1 MCFMN
6 TSIHLPNSRF
16 GNPTCERAGRSGK
29 NMPANSARAFVQVC
43 AAFMLGAAP
52 LSASTWVG
60 GEAGKWGDAVKWSG
74 GVPGGNSDVLIQGL
88 ANVVVGEATSDD
100 MLTIQKLD
108 LVPDGGV
115 SPRLRISGLGNRP
128 FLASDTFTMDGNAV
142 LEVDGSTLRIDGLM
156 GGHLNFLAGEM
167 LLRVGRIQT
176 TRGAT
181 FRVGRT
187 GNGHLSMLSGELVA
201 EGDLIVGGLGGSSGL
216 LELHSGVV
224 AVTGLLQV
232 ADDIGSEGLV
242 RIHGGEIVAT
252 NITVRIGDDGR
263 GSLEMRGGSARFGD
277 VSVGR
282 DLTGEGQL
290 SVVGGRLEA
299 GDISLGR
306 LSGSRGIATFAGGEV
321 LLPLDNLYIGREGH
335 GVLCLEGGTLHAS
348 NVVVAAG
355 QSASGVLEMHSGVL
369 RTSHLNV
376 ASANATF
383 RWEGGRIETAAT
395 ATDGRP
401 LVVGNGRS
409 PAVLLLVGGEHVFP
423 GGLVVSSNAV
433 LEGDGK
439 VLGRVTV
446 LPGGSNR
453 LESPG
458 PAPGAPRLSISLSD
472 GFPSVSLT
480 TVVGLGYLVETR
492 SNGTPG
498 WSAVGRVAGTGG
510 LVTVVDSEGRQ
521 PFRIYR
527 ARVE

>member
-1 MCFMN
+1 MN

-321 LLPLDNLYIGREGH
+321 LLPPWIISTSGGKAMVCFAWRAARCMPRTWSSRRDKARAGCWRCIQASCEPVTSTWPPRMPRSVGKGDESRPRPRQRMVVRWLWGMDDPL
-335 GVLCLEGGTLHAS
+335 LCSCWWAGSMSSRGG
-348 NVVVAAG
+348 
-355 QSASGVLEMHSGVL
+355 
-369 RTSHLNV
+369 
-376 ASANATF
+376 
-383 RWEGGRIETAAT
+383 W
-395 ATDGRP
+395 
-401 LVVGNGRS
+401 
-409 PAVLLLVGGEHVFP
+409 
-423 GGLVVSSNAV
+423 
-433 LEGDGK
+433 
-439 VLGRVTV
+439 
-446 LPGGSNR
+446 
-453 LESPG
+453 
-458 PAPGAPRLSISLSD
+458 
-472 GFPSVSLT
+472 
-480 TVVGLGYLVETR
+480 
-492 SNGTPG
+492 
-498 WSAVGRVAGTGG
+498 
-510 LVTVVDSEGRQ
+510 
-521 PFRIYR
+521 
-527 ARVE
+527 